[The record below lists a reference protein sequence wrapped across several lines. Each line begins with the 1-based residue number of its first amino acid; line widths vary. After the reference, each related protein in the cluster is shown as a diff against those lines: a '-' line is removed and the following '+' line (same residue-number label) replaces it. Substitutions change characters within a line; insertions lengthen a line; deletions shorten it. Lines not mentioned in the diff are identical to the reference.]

1 MQAILRGLHARDGS
15 PSPELLLT
23 WPVCAQDGGGR
34 RVLSSPGWTQPLL
47 REGWSHCLHAPYSIS
62 PQTCQKM
69 RGINKPHPHC
79 PPQGG
84 AGGGAARE
92 PLPYMELVWVR
103 QFPCSCW
110 GDEGPWGPAAARGVA
125 GSPHP
130 RCLRTACE
138 LLIIAMAAKVT
149 AAAGHVP
156 GLRARLPVSGSSP
169 FTHPYSHLTD
179 EETEARKG

>member
-15 PSPELLLT
+15 PSPDLLL
-23 WPVCAQDGGGR
+23 PRPLCAQDGGGR
-34 RVLSSPGWTQPLL
+34 GVLSSPGWTQPLL
-47 REGWSHCLHAPYSIS
+47 REGWSHCLHAPHSIS

-79 PPQGG
+79 PPQGW
-84 AGGGAARE
+84 ARGGAARE
-92 PLPYMELVWVR
+92 PWPYMELVWVR

-130 RCLRTACE
+130 RCLRDR
-138 LLIIAMAAKVT
+138 
-149 AAAGHVP
+149 
-156 GLRARLPVSGSSP
+156 LRVANNSNGGKGDSSSWPCARTTCKASCLWTLTIHSP
-169 FTHPYSHLTD
+169 LFPLD
-179 EETEARKG
+179 R